1 MSSLISNSH
10 IIQVDM
16 LRMCIGLMLFGLTVA
31 AHTAWAKEGSFASNL
46 DIFAIQS
53 VRSYADGLL
62 PYRLN
67 TEIVLARQEGYAS
80 GRSMFSNAPQLHIVA
95 EPKQEAVWPISSRWH
110 ITPENER
117 FSLSPV
123 LRFESKG
130 ERIEI
135 KPRLNSIWFIWK
147 KALP

>member
-1 MSSLISNSH
+1 MSSLISSSH

-16 LRMCIGLMLFGLTVA
+16 LRMCFGLMLIGLAVA
-31 AHTAWAKEGSFASNL
+31 AHTVWAREGSFASDL
-46 DIFAIQS
+46 DILAIQP
-53 VRSYADGLL
+53 VRSNAGGL
-62 PYRLN
+62 YSYQLN
-67 TEIVLARQEGYAS
+67 AEVVLAHSQGVAPA
-80 GRSMFSNAPQLHIVA
+80 GSMFSNMPQLHIVA
-95 EPKQEAVWPISSRWH
+95 EPKQEAVWPISARWH
-110 ITPENER
+110 ITPESER

-135 KPRLNSIWFIWK
+135 KPRLNSIWFVWQ